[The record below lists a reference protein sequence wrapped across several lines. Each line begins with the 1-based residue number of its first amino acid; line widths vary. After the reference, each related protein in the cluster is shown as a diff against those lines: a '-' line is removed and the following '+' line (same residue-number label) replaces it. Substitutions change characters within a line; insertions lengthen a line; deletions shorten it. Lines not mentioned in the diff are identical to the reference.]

1 MRINHSIQGIEG
13 WADLLYPIDISLSMG
28 PGGDNPRAFFIDP
41 PKFDAIRVGD
51 FIGRVAE
58 GGSANCEILTHCA
71 HGNVTHTEC
80 VGHITEE
87 RIVMP
92 DVLKQFWFSAQLVS
106 IDISS
111 TGCVRLADIK
121 SLQLGE
127 IESVIFRS
135 LPNREAKK
143 RMDWSGNSAPYF
155 EPEALAYLRDL
166 GVVHLLTDFPSV
178 DPEEDDGRL
187 AAHHEWWGLPQRS
200 EAGNTMAVNQDHS
213 RFSSTITELI
223 FVPDL
228 VADGIYMLN
237 FQVPNLRT
245 DAVPSRPVIYEWNAF
260 VHTITDAKSNNDIV
274 NG

>member
-1 MRINHSIQGIEG
+1 VRINHSIQGIGG
-13 WADLLYPIDISLSMG
+13 WADLLCPIDISLSMG

-41 PKFDAIRVGD
+41 AKFDAIRVGD
-51 FIGRVAE
+51 FVGRVSE
-58 GGSANCEILTHCA
+58 GGSANCEILTLCA

-87 RIVMP
+87 RIVLP

-111 TGCVRLADIK
+111 RGCISLADIE
-121 SLQLGE
+121 SLQMGE

-135 LPNREAKK
+135 LPNRNEKK
-143 RMDWSGNSAPYF
+143 HMDWSGNSAPYF

-166 GVVHLLTDFPSV
+166 RVVHMLTDFPSV

-200 EAGNTMAVNQDHS
+200 QVGNTVKMDEGHP

-223 FVPDL
+223 FVPDW
-228 VADGIYMLN
+228 VEDGIYMLN
-237 FQVPNLRT
+237 FQVPNLMT
-245 DAVPSRPVIYEWNAF
+245 DAVPSRPVIYKWNAL
-260 VHTITDAKSNNDIV
+260 VHTIANAKIS
-274 NG
+274 